1 MKPLV
6 AIYFSDPTP
15 EGAPFD
21 KHGGTYRRGYMQL
34 AAQIAEL
41 GGRCC
46 FVRGKDTFLG
56 GGSFTKCFW
65 PEADGTMREEVGT
78 IQTDIV
84 LNKGDDLEFDDGTK
98 VVNDPQFHGFCND
111 KPATYRTFKDVS
123 PVSIVVRGKQQ
134 LENALKRMPAETI
147 VAKPAAGA
155 GSKGVVIGTREEIM
169 AAEHTYPMIVQEWI
183 DSSAGVPG
191 ICEGR
196 HDLRFIIIAG
206 ILALV
211 AVKTPKEGSLVY
223 GLGQGGRFRILD
235 DGEVPLDAWETVE
248 AIDGRLDHY
257 PSRYYSVDM
266 ARRSDGKWFL
276 IELNSPSGINEEAEH
291 DGVKREHELIARLLM
306 REAQRG

>member
-1 MKPLV
+1 MSIV
-6 AIYFSDPTP
+6 AVYFSDPEP
-15 EGAPFD
+15 EGAPFN
-21 KHGGTYRRGYMQL
+21 KLNGTYRRGYVQL
-34 AAQIAEL
+34 ATQIGEL
-41 GGRCC
+41 GGKCC

-65 PEADGTMREEVGT
+65 PEADGSMREEAGP
-78 IQTDIV
+78 IQADIV

-111 KPATYRTFKDVS
+111 KPATYRTFKTVS
-123 PVSIVVRGKQQ
+123 PVSIVVRGKLQ
-134 LENALKRMPAETI
+134 LENALKRVPGQTV
-147 VAKPAAGA
+147 VAKPATGA
-155 GSKGVVIGTREEIM
+155 GSKGVVIGTHEEVL
-169 AAEHTYPMIVQEWI
+169 AADHVYPVIVQEWI
-183 DSSAGVPG
+183 DSSAGIPG

-223 GLGQGGRFRILD
+223 GLGAGGRFRILD
-235 DGEVPLDAWETVE
+235 DGEVPLDAWEMVE

-257 PSRYYSVDM
+257 PSRYYSVDV

-291 DGVKREHELIARLLM
+291 DGVKREHELIARLLL
-306 REAQRG
+306 REAQRA